1 MSSLLQSVLS
11 SKLANASLD
20 SRENTEHGAG
30 LEDWEEVH
38 TSDEELVG
46 ECSQDAGETAWMLA
60 RCTFLAISALTAT
73 SFIRVLRGLQASQQL
88 QGQHQA
94 HLPTSVDLH
103 RQASPTHR
111 LEASRR

>member
-20 SRENTEHGAG
+20 SHENTEHGAG

-38 TSDEELVG
+38 TSDDELVG
-46 ECSQDAGETAWMLA
+46 ECSHDAGVTAWMA
-60 RCTFLAISALTAT
+60 IRCTPAAIRLLTAA

-88 QGQHQA
+88 QEQPQA